1 MNVSC
6 ASKHSI
12 GVWRSWLARRVWDAE
27 VEGSSPFTPTTLY
40 GFFLNW
46 YKPIMPF
53 EDRVRSIPEVLSN
66 SKSVTS
72 QGFSALRRDIAILAY
87 PLFAFL
93 LILATLATV
102 NGLIHSAADT
112 VASDPLFK
120 AEENFIDGFFNILA
134 FIVFSLYV
142 AIMTGLLASVVT
154 ASVIAELEEHPAPLL
169 KGLKVVTRNFGRV
182 IYFSSL
188 SLLLIPLG
196 LIAQRHALR
205 KKPHEV
211 LGSSFSLNMA
221 ALAPAI
227 LHQKKGLFDTIRLAV
242 GTLGQGWKENIV
254 IKVGMYIFILIIGAL
269 SFLPELSKGYWFD
282 QRTSAAVGWAISV
295 LLFLS
300 LLIASR
306 VLASVFTAS
315 LYWRITKNNQ

>member
-1 MNVSC
+1 
-6 ASKHSI
+6 
-12 GVWRSWLARRVWDAE
+12 
-27 VEGSSPFTPTTLY
+27 
-40 GFFLNW
+40 
-46 YKPIMPF
+46 MPF
-53 EDRVRSIPEVLSN
+53 ENQVRSIPEVLSN
-66 SKSVTS
+66 SKSITR

-93 LILATLATV
+93 LVLATLATV

-112 VASDPLFK
+112 VANDPLFE
-120 AEENFIDGFFNILA
+120 AEKSLADGLFNVLA
-134 FIVFSLYV
+134 FIAFSLYV
-142 AIMTGLLASVVT
+142 AIMTGLLACVVT
-154 ASVIAELEEHPAPLL
+154 ASVIAELEEHPTPLL
-169 KGLKVVTRNFGRV
+169 KGLKVVSRHFARV
-182 IYFSSL
+182 IFFSSL

-196 LIAQRHALR
+196 LIAQRHALH

-227 LHQKKGLFDTIRLAV
+227 LHQNKGVLDTIRLAV

-254 IKVGMYIFILIIGAL
+254 IKLGMYIFILIIGAL

-282 QRTSAAVGWAISV
+282 RRTSAAVGWAVSV

-306 VLASVFTAS
+306 VLASVFTAT